1 MSSENIET
9 LRKSRVDGNRVL
21 DKQFQTLNDID
32 NKTSK
37 ILRISLLFTGGFISL
52 LSLSLNSVGYVT
64 VESLNNIFI
73 RFGALSMLASIIIAS
88 INYTES
94 RISAGISGKAL
105 EEIADSKPSE
115 KEHLAKYN
123 RSISTWISKNNST
136 LRRNSLLATST
147 LVLTSLSVIF
157 ISMGF
162 VRIFFQ
168 ISDKQNLLFF
178 SPVLAL
184 IASYVII
191 WIASEIWKSY
201 NSWRLN

>member
-1 MSSENIET
+1 MSSKNIET
-9 LRKSRVDGNRVL
+9 LRKSKVDGNRVL

-37 ILRISLLFTGGFISL
+37 ILRINLLFAGGFISL

-64 VESLNNIFI
+64 LENLNNVFV
-73 RFGALSMLASIIIAS
+73 RFGTLSMLASIVIAS

-94 RISAGISGKAL
+94 RISAGISGNAL
-105 EEIADSKPSE
+105 EEIAGSKPSE
-115 KEHLAKYN
+115 KEYLAKYN

-147 LVLTSLSVIF
+147 LILTSLSVIF

-162 VRIFFQ
+162 VSIFFQ
-168 ISDKQNLLFF
+168 ISDKQNLMFF

-184 IASYVII
+184 IAGYVII

-201 NSWRLN
+201 NSWRSS